1 MMLPLLFLLTQ
12 AVLNPCAEFGI
23 SNGPQVR
30 EGLPQAGWTTL
41 QLDAWWTSMQAC
53 RTYQLDNVDG
63 HKYKGT
69 AFKNP
74 DLDWTQRAFAI
85 PMVQGYDRML
95 YDEVAGK
102 YTVDRYVDDLIA
114 VRDVTR
120 CEGERAAIPH
130 YASIGHNIPHIVPT

>member
-1 MMLPLLFLLTQ
+1 
-12 AVLNPCAEFGI
+12 
-23 SNGPQVR
+23 
-30 EGLPQAGWTTL
+30 
-41 QLDAWWTSMQAC
+41 MQAC
-53 RTYQLDNVDG
+53 RTNQLDNVDG

-120 CEGERAAIPH
+120 CEAERAVIPH